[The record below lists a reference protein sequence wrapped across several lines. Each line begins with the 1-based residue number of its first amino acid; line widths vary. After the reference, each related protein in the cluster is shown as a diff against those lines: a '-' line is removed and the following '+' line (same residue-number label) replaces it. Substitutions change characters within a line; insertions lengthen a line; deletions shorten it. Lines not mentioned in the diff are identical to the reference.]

1 MIEENNELLNEV
13 EFLKRNIKI
22 TKINEYEV
30 ENQQLREHAM
40 RMDQVLQRLK
50 QQIQNGTYAQAQPSL
65 LGIQQQAQQQN
76 YSSQHEDEPRMQ
88 STMSQAAV
96 TVSATELYTNYSS
109 TQQIPVKRGGRRRK
123 KSAAKSEASL
133 DSNGDPKP
141 KRRLESRQI
150 MESEAKVRSM
160 LD

>member
-50 QQIQNGTYAQAQPSL
+50 RQIQNGTYAQAQPSL
-65 LGIQQQAQQQN
+65 LGIQQQAQLDKDTLTRHIEKYKERIGEQERTISELQVQLHRETAERKQVEAQLPTAQEMHSAQN
-76 YSSQHEDEPRMQ
+76 S
-88 STMSQAAV
+88 
-96 TVSATELYTNYSS
+96 
-109 TQQIPVKRGGRRRK
+109 I
-123 KSAAKSEASL
+123 
-133 DSNGDPKP
+133 
-141 KRRLESRQI
+141 
-150 MESEAKVRSM
+150 
-160 LD
+160 

>member
-50 QQIQNGTYAQAQPSL
+50 RQIQNGTYAQAQPSL
-65 LGIQQQAQQQN
+65 LGIQQQAQLDKDTLTRHIEKYKARIEEQEKEISELQV
-76 YSSQHEDEPRMQ
+76 QLHRE
-88 STMSQAAV
+88 T
-96 TVSATELYTNYSS
+96 TE
-109 TQQIPVKRGGRRRK
+109 RK
-123 KSAAKSEASL
+123 
-133 DSNGDPKP
+133 
-141 KRRLESRQI
+141 
-150 MESEAKVRSM
+150 
-160 LD
+160 